1 MFRFLEQLNLG
12 IKIKRLLTDDEI
24 QRLAIAFVDDVDFFH
39 KWSIFYNKHA
49 ANNELLHNTLQ
60 GYRRKSVTK

>member
-24 QRLAIAFVDDVDFFH
+24 QRLAIAFVDDVDFFTNGRFF
-39 KWSIFYNKHA
+39 ITNMQLIMNYCT
-49 ANNELLHNTLQ
+49 TLCKAI
-60 GYRRKSVTK
+60 GERV